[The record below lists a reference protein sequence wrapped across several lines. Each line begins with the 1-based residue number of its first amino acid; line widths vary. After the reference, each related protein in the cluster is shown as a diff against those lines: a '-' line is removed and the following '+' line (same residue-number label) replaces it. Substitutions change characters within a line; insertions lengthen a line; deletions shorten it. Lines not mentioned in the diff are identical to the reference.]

1 MRCNQ
6 NDVYKQCTSKIFV
19 SFTFGSGCV
28 PFVYDARERALLASL
43 ISSRLA
49 LDEGQTKFRRRGGRL
64 GRPDR
69 ETLGPVSR
77 VCAGVYRARVR
88 RFLSIFP
95 GD

>member
-6 NDVYKQCTSKIFV
+6 NDVYKQCKKKN
-19 SFTFGSGCV
+19 SFPSLLGLGV

-49 LDEGQTKFRRRGGRL
+49 LDEGQTKFRRRGDRL

-69 ETLGPVSR
+69 ETLCPVSR